1 MDDQWLTL
9 INIKLTKK
17 SFIRAYV
24 SKWHRWLFKNTH
36 LIGPAELET
45 SDPTKRPI
53 MKTLDNPVNFFL
65 TSSNIISDHVFFIKI
80 LWISKI

>member
-24 SKWHRWLFKNTH
+24 SRWLFKNTH